1 MFVAMST
8 FTVSNGMGMDVKD
21 AFCNRP
27 HMVDDVAGFIR
38 MEVMN
43 PIDDP
48 EEFLLMTYWQDEASW
63 KEWYHGHTYKNAH
76 KGIPKGLKL
85 DGERTKIRYFNVFS
99 E

>member
-8 FTVSNGMGMDVKD
+8 FVVSNGMELDVKD

-27 HMVDDVAGFIR
+27 HMVDDVDGFIR

-43 PIDDP
+43 PIDEP
-48 EEFLLMTYWQDEASW
+48 EEFLLLTYWQDEACW
-63 KEWYHGHTYKNAH
+63 KQWYHGHSDKDSH
-76 KGIPKGLKL
+76 KGIPNGLKL
-85 DGERTKIRYFNVFS
+85 DGKRTKIRYYKLFS